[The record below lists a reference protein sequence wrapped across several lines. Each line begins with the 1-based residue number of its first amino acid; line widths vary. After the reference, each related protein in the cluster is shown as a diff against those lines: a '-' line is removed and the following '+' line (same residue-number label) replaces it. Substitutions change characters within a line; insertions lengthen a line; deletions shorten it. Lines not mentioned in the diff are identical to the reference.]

1 MWEAGVLRL
10 IATWAHGDCGVQ
22 LDSEALQRNEY
33 LYLGG
38 ASRWEARRF
47 ECPYLVLFVASEY
60 LPFGGGFA
68 GGVIVL
74 QGVLLTSSD
83 DGHQKWP

>member
-1 MWEAGVLRL
+1 MLVSMWEAGVLRL

-60 LPFGGGFA
+60 LDVTLNSLELI
-68 GGVIVL
+68 VI
-74 QGVLLTSSD
+74 
-83 DGHQKWP
+83 